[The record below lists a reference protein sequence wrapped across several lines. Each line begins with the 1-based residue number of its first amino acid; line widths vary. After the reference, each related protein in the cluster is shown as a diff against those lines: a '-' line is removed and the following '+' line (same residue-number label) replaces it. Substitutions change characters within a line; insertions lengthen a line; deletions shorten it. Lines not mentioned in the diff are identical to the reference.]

1 MDSLLP
7 LFPRPLLSLDYTE
20 EAMNAVSVRGDWVG
34 QVIDGRYPL
43 LEWLGGS
50 GTSGTFLTELDG
62 LGSRRAA
69 VKLIPSS
76 PQSEDRLAGWVD
88 AAKLS
93 HPHLA
98 EIHHYGRA
106 EVSDVTCVY
115 IVYDLAEELLSQIIP
130 ERALTTDEARQML
143 DPILGALDYLHN
155 AGYAHGHLKPS
166 NVLVVENEIKISS
179 DGLLPVGKPAPE
191 LLTNDIHI
199 APEIATGAVSPRT
212 DIWSLGITL
221 VEALT
226 QQLPIWDAAS
236 DTEPVLPA
244 TIPAPFAEIARRCLH
259 TDPLRRCA
267 VADIRNLLEAPI
279 KPAPAKPVP
288 PPLRE
293 PDQHRLGEKPLP
305 SRMPFLPLVI
315 GLVLLVAIIVGLR
328 LHSRGTN
335 PVQPPAEATRQAP
348 ATEPD
353 SKPTQPEPETTT
365 PASQAPAAAAPVS
378 PSTSSSGG
386 DVLNRDVPDV
396 PRRASDTIHGTVGVV
411 VRVNVDPS
419 GAVTNAEYATHG
431 PSAYFARIALE
442 SARNWKFKPPQ
453 QNGRTAPSTWLLHY
467 KFRRGSVEVTP
478 NQANR

>member
-1 MDSLLP
+1 MLTQSL
-7 LFPRPLLSLDYTE
+7 RPLDYTG

-69 VKLIPSS
+69 VKLLPSS
-76 PQSEDRLAGWVD
+76 PQSEDRLASWTA

-98 EIHHYGRA
+98 RIHHYGRA
-106 EVSDVTCVY
+106 DVSDVPCVY

-130 ERALTTDEARQML
+130 ERPLTTDEARQML
-143 DPILGALDYLHN
+143 EPILGALDYLHN
-155 AGYAHGHLKPS
+155 GGYVHGHLKPS

-199 APEIATGAVSPRT
+199 APEIATGTVSSRT

-236 DTEPVLPA
+236 DSEPVLPA

-259 TDPLRRCA
+259 ADPARRSTI
-267 VADIRNLLEAPI
+267 ADIRNVLEAPS
-279 KPAPAKPVP
+279 KQEPARPSRAPVPAPGA
-288 PPLRE
+288 
-293 PDQHRLGEKPLP
+293 DRLAEKPLP

-315 GLVLLVAIIVGLR
+315 GLVLLLAIIVGLWFHGR
-328 LHSRGTN
+328 KTSTALQQTETTSQPAAGEPEAK
-335 PVQPPAEATRQAP
+335 PVQATP
-348 ATEPD
+348 EPI
-353 SKPTQPEPETTT
+353 KPTPST
-365 PASQAPAAAAPVS
+365 PAAAAPGS
-378 PSTSSSGG
+378 PSTASSDGE
-386 DVLNRDVPDV
+386 VLSRDVPNV
-396 PRRASDTIHGTVGVV
+396 PERASNTIHGTVGVAI
-411 VRVNVDPS
+411 RLNVDPS
-419 GAVTNAEYATHG
+419 GAVTNADFATHG

-453 QNGRTAPSTWLLHY
+453 QNGRAVPSTWLLHY
-467 KFRRGSVEVTP
+467 RFRRGGVEVMP
-478 NQANR
+478 NQTDR